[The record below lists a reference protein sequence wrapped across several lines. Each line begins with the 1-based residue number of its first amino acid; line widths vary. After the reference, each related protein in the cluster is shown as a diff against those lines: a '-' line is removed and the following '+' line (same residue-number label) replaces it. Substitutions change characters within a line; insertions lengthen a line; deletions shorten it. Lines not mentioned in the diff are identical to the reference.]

1 MQSASS
7 LLVLSLFWSSL
18 ALAGEIR
25 GTITEGGK
33 SIGAGVPVEVRC
45 GENAYPPAQTDKY
58 GSFRLFVQEK
68 GTCMLHVGYQNQT
81 PTREIESFGD
91 SVRYD
96 LVLEKQ
102 GGQYVLR
109 RK

>member
-7 LLVLSLFWSSL
+7 LLVLSLLCPSL
-18 ALAGEIR
+18 AFAGEIR
-25 GTITEGGK
+25 GTITKGGR

-45 GENAYPPAQTDKY
+45 GEKAYPLTQTDKY
-58 GSFRLFVQEK
+58 GSFRLFVQER
-68 GTCMLHVGYQNQT
+68 GTCILHVGYQDQT
-81 PTREIESFGD
+81 PTREIESFED

-102 GGQYVLR
+102 DDQYVLR

>member
-7 LLVLSLFWSSL
+7 LLVLSLLCPSL
-18 ALAGEIR
+18 AFAGEIR
-25 GTITEGGK
+25 GTITKGGR

-45 GENAYPPAQTDKY
+45 GEKAYPPTQTDRY
-58 GSFRLFVQEK
+58 GSFRLFVHER
-68 GTCMLHVGYQNQT
+68 GTCILHVGYQDQT
-81 PTREIESFGD
+81 PTREIESFED

-102 GGQYVLR
+102 DDQYVLR

>member
-1 MQSASS
+1 MKSTTS
-7 LLVLSLFWSSL
+7 LLMLGVLIPSL
-18 ALAGEIR
+18 AMAGEIR
-25 GTITEGGK
+25 GTITDGAK
-33 SIGAGVPVEVRC
+33 SVGAGVPVEVRC
-45 GENAYPPAQTDKY
+45 GEKAYPPAATDKY

-68 GTCMLHVGYQNQT
+68 GTCTLQVSYQNQT
-81 PTREIESFGD
+81 PSRDIESFED

-96 LVLEKQ
+96 LVLDKQ

>member
-7 LLVLSLFWSSL
+7 LLVLALLCPSL
-18 ALAGEIR
+18 AFAGEIR
-25 GTITEGGK
+25 GTITEGRK
-33 SIGAGVPVEVRC
+33 SVGAGVPVEVRC
-45 GENAYPPAQTDKY
+45 GEKTYPPTETYKY
-58 GSFRLFVQEK
+58 GSFRLFVQEH

-81 PTREIESFGD
+81 PTREIESFED

-96 LVLEKQ
+96 LVLVKQ
-102 GGQYVLR
+102 DDQYVLR

>member
-1 MQSASS
+1 MQSAGS
-7 LLVLSLFWSSL
+7 LLVLSLLCPSL
-18 ALAGEIR
+18 AFAGEIR
-25 GTITEGGK
+25 GTITDGRK
-33 SIGAGVPVEVRC
+33 SVGAGVPVEVRC
-45 GENAYPPAQTDKY
+45 GEKAYPPTQTDKY

-68 GTCMLHVGYQNQT
+68 GTCMLYVGYQNQT

-102 GGQYVLR
+102 GDQYVLR